1 MDVDI
6 NADGDTGSG
15 PDSDTGSPQPA
26 RLSEA
31 LREGSAAEHRAAEAS
46 SFVGDLLAGRA
57 TSGQY
62 AGYLRRLRV
71 VYAALEAALHAHR
84 DHPAVAA
91 VYDEGLVRT
100 EALDRDLEHWSPAP
114 DREPASDGADA
125 YRDRIEAAAATP
137 ELLVAHHYTRY
148 LGDLSG
154 GRMLAHALRAARD
167 GDDTGLAFYDFPA
180 VPKPVTYKRDYR
192 DRLDA
197 LVLTSDQRRA
207 LVEEVRCAFR
217 LNRGLLDEAAA
228 LA

>member
-1 MDVDI
+1 MD
-6 NADGDTGSG
+6 T
-15 PDSDTGSPQPA
+15 DSPRPA
-26 RLSEA
+26 RLSDA

-46 SFVGDLLAGRA
+46 PFVGDLLAGRA
-57 TSGQY
+57 TRRQY
-62 AGYLRRLRV
+62 AGYLHRLRV
-71 VYAALEAALHAHR
+71 VYAALEAALHSHR

-100 EALDRDLEHWSPAP
+100 DALDRDLEHWSPGAGQ
-114 DREPASDGADA
+114 EPASAGARA
-125 YRDRIEAAAATP
+125 YRDRIETASATP

-154 GRMLAHALRAARD
+154 GRMLARALRAARD

-180 VPKPVTYKRDYR
+180 VPKPVPYKRDYR

-197 LVLTSDQRRA
+197 LTLTSVQQRA
-207 LVEEVRCAFR
+207 LVDEVRCAFR